1 MNIQELRALNVEQL
15 GAKLKETRQE
25 LFNLRFQHATSQLEK
40 TAGIP
45 AARKTIARILTILAE
60 TGKKSQARQECGS

>member
-1 MNIQELRALNVEQL
+1 MKMKELRALSVEQL
-15 GAKLKETRQE
+15 GATLKETRQE

-40 TAGIP
+40 TANLP

-60 TGKKSQARQECGS
+60 TGKKSQTR